1 MSAAKVAKPH
11 HRLNRTDPPTHHR
24 RRSIGFSSPNIR
36 NRIVL
41 DDDDDGDDDWV
52 PIAAG
57 AKPASSRGKR
67 AKKDNNNKNKK
78 KNGAAAS
85 RSQSPTEIPKRRRI
99 ALIHDSDEDSVS
111 NNSDSDDDLLLQ
123 QLSIANIRDRVRGRA
138 TRSLSSSS
146 DSSSSSSKSSS
157 SSAAAAPETPP
168 LIAAASSSVR
178 LLQRP
183 RGGGGGGAAVAPASN
198 RCHQCLKAER
208 QLYVRCFSCAKL
220 YCLRCIK
227 MWYPEMTD
235 VDIAQQCPF
244 CRKNCNCNACLHST
258 TMIKTS
264 KRELSPGE
272 KIRHLGYL
280 VNSLFPFLQQICR
293 QQAEEILTDAAFSA
307 SPSDIPENFCNNDER
322 VYCNYCATSIVDF
335 HRCCP
340 KCNFELCLG
349 CCQDI
354 RNGSFLNRA
363 EMKFQY
369 VDRGLDYMHGGDP
382 LKTFPSQF
390 PEDMTEHLTELL
402 WNANNDGSI
411 PCPPKEIGGCG
422 DSVLQLKRI
431 FPTGWISDLTEKARK
446 FLGCCNTRQQSL
458 PCKCGE
464 TGREPIRR
472 AASREAN
479 EDDYLYCPVSEDI
492 IEEEDLL
499 HFQKHWA
506 KGEPVI
512 VRDVL
517 NTTTHL
523 SWEPMVMM
531 RALCDNANSDISSKM
546 SEVKA
551 IDCLAACEVE
561 INTRMFFKGYTE
573 GRRYFNLWP
582 EMLKLKDWPPSDKFE
597 DLLPRHCDEFISALP
612 FQEYSDPKAG
622 ILNLA
627 VKFPHGLLKPDL
639 GPKTYIA
646 YGMKEELGRGDSV
659 TKLHC
664 DMSDAVNIL
673 THVAEVEVNE
683 EQSFAIERLK
693 KLHNEQDRKEQVAQ
707 NNRSNHNSGGITC
720 EAEKHSAETERRVEI
735 LEESGCM
742 GLHSEQPEDTI
753 GALWDIFRR
762 EDVPKLEEYLWKHS
776 TEFRHTYCCPV
787 KQVIHPIHDQCFYL
801 TLEHKKRLKEEFGVE
816 AWTFEQKVGEA
827 VFIPAGCPHQVRNLK
842 SCTKVAVDFVS
853 PENVSECLRLTE
865 EFRQLPKN
873 HRAREDKL
881 EIKKMMV
888 YAMEEAVRDLEE
900 LTMMKA

>member
-1 MSAAKVAKPH
+1 MSAAKIAKP
-11 HRLNRTDPPTHHR
+11 HRLNRTPPPPHHHR
-24 RRSIGFSSPNIR
+24 RRSSSIGSPSPNR
-36 NRIVL
+36 HRIVF
-41 DDDDDGDDDWV
+41 DDDDDDWL
-52 PIAAG
+52 PISAG
-57 AKPASSRGKR
+57 AKSAASRGKR
-67 AKKDNNNKNKK
+67 TKDNNNQNKK
-78 KNGAAAS
+78 KTGAS
-85 RSQSPTEIPKRRRI
+85 RSQSPTTIPKRRRI
-99 ALIHDSDEDSVS
+99 ALIPDSDDDSVS
-111 NNSDSDDDLLLQ
+111 NKSDLLMER
-123 QLSIANIRDRVRGRA
+123 LSISTIRDRARA
-138 TRSLSSSS
+138 RSLSSSS
-146 DSSSSSSKSSS
+146 DSSPSSSKSS

-168 LIAAASSSVR
+168 LNVTAASSAR
-178 LLQRP
+178 LLQRS
-183 RGGGGGGAAVAPASN
+183 RGGGGAAVAPAIN

-208 QLYVRCFSCAKL
+208 QLYVRCFNCAKL

-227 MWYPEMTD
+227 LWYPELKD

-244 CRKNCNCNACLHST
+244 CRRNCNCNACLHSAT
-258 TMIKTS
+258 LIKTS
-264 KRELSPGE
+264 RRELSPCE
-272 KIRHLGYL
+272 NIRHLGYL
-280 VNSLFPFLQQICR
+280 INSLYPFLQQICD
-293 QQAEEILTDAAFSA
+293 QQEQERLADATFSA
-307 SPSDIPENFCNNDER
+307 SPSEVPENFCNNDER

-349 CCQDI
+349 CCQEI
-354 RNGSFLNRA
+354 RDGSILSRT

-369 VDRGLDYMHGGDP
+369 VDHGLDYMHGGDP
-382 LKTFPSQF
+382 LNCFPSQF
-390 PEDMTEHLTELL
+390 PEGMTEPSIALL
-402 WNANNDGSI
+402 WNANKDGSI
-411 PCPPKEIGGCG
+411 PCPPEEIGGCG

-446 FLGCCNTRQQSL
+446 FLGTSDTRQQSL

-464 TGREPIRR
+464 TGREMVRR
-472 AASREAN
+472 AASREAS

-517 NTTTHL
+517 DATTHL
-523 SWEPMVMM
+523 SWEPRVMM
-531 RALCDNANSDISSKM
+531 RALCENANSDISSKM
-546 SEVKA
+546 SQVKA
-551 IDCLAACEVE
+551 IDCLAACEVK
-561 INTRMFFKGYTE
+561 INTRMFFKGYTD

-627 VKFPHGLLKPDL
+627 VKFPHVLLKPDM

-683 EQSFAIERLK
+683 EQSFAIEHLK
-693 KLHNEQDRKEQVAQ
+693 QLHSEQDRKEQVAQ
-707 NNRSNHNSGGITC
+707 NIRDSHNSRGINS
-720 EAEKHSAETERRVEI
+720 EAKKNSADTERRVDDS
-735 LEESGCM
+735 EESGCM
-742 GLHSEQPEDTI
+742 GLQTEQTEDTI

-762 EDVPKLEEYLWKHS
+762 EDVPKLEEYLRKHS
-776 TEFRHTYCCPV
+776 TEFRQTYCCPV

-801 TLEHKKRLKEEFGVE
+801 TLEHKKRLKQEFGVE
-816 AWTFEQKVGEA
+816 AWTFQQKVGEA

-842 SCTKVAVDFVS
+842 HCWQF
-853 PENVSECLRLTE
+853 
-865 EFRQLPKN
+865 
-873 HRAREDKL
+873 
-881 EIKKMMV
+881 
-888 YAMEEAVRDLEE
+888 
-900 LTMMKA
+900 